1 MDPKT
6 PAEIVNGLEAIKDL
20 DEACDYAIKAL
31 QMPEIVP
38 LPASGDYNDEKNF
51 LLSACVQA
59 CEESDKSCPSSSIS
73 CNYAKEALEI
83 PELESWPFN
92 QFLESKVQ
100 ACEAG
105 LEETDLEDAGLQEAG
120 PSSETGYPSAAE
132 QNRALNK
139 VTRTEEYGDSDVGD
153 NVILMILWWGSI

>member
-6 PAEIVNGLEAIKDL
+6 PTEIVDRLEAIKDL

-31 QMPEIVP
+31 KMPEIVP

-59 CEESDKSCPSSSIS
+59 CEESDKSCPFSSVS

-83 PELESWPFN
+83 PELASWSFY
-92 QFLESKVQ
+92 QFLESKAQ
-100 ACEAG
+100 ACEGG
-105 LEETDLEDAGLQEAG
+105 LEEPDLEEAGLQEAG
-120 PSSETGYPSAAE
+120 LSSEAGYPSAAE
-132 QNRALNK
+132 QDRALNK
-139 VTRTEEYGDSDVGD
+139 VTRTKNYKVECVFPM
-153 NVILMILWWGSI
+153 VI